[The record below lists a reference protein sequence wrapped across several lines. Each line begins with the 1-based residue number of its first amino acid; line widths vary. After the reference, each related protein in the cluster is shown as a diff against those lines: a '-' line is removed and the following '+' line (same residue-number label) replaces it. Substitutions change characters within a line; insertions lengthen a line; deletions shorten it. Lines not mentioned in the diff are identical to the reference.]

1 MRGRSYG
8 RNVVKGKD
16 RRQGSGSDW
25 KPGYDLQRHGGKEQ
39 LDDHGCRK
47 CDADACHHKSAECR
61 GVQKGKGR
69 EGEEG
74 ACIPERQV
82 VEDMRGRRRG
92 SGTERRGEGHSRRQH
107 GDAAGVP

>member
-8 RNVVKGKD
+8 RNVRKGKD
-16 RRQGSGSDW
+16 RRQGSRSYW
-25 KPGYDLQRHGGKEQ
+25 KPGYDLQRHGCKEQ
-39 LDDHGCRK
+39 LDDHGRRK
-47 CDADACHHKSAECR
+47 RDADACHHKSAECR
-61 GVQKGKGR
+61 GVQTGKGR

-107 GDAAGVP
+107 GDASGVP